1 MTLLPTTLVGS
12 YPQPDWLI
20 DREMLAGNTPP
31 RVRMRELWR
40 VAAPHLEQAQDDAT
54 ILAIR
59 DQEQA
64 GIDIVTDGEMRRES
78 YFNRFA
84 TALSGVD
91 LDNPGTIVSR
101 SGKPAIVPRVVG
113 RIRRMRPVE
122 VRDAEFLRANTDRMI
137 KMTVP
142 GPFTMTQLAKNDYYM
157 SDAELAFDYA
167 AAVNAEVRDL
177 FAVGVDVVQLDEPY
191 MQVHPEAAREY
202 GLAALDRALDGIP
215 GTTAVHVCFGYASMV
230 KGKPGKYAFLPELAA
245 TRVKQV
251 SIEAAQPS
259 LDCSILAELP
269 GKSVILGVLDL
280 STPAV
285 ESPDMITRRI
295 RQALPYVDPAR
306 LIIAPDCGLKYL
318 TRDAAFGK
326 LKAMVDGAR
335 LVRAELE
342 PGRPNGRPLH
352 GPAGAGF

>member
-20 DREMLAGNTPP
+20 DRDMLASNTPP

-40 VAAPHLEQAQDDAT
+40 VDPQYLEQAQDDAT

-59 DQEQA
+59 DQERA

-84 TALSGVD
+84 TALAGVD

-101 SGKPAIVPRVVG
+101 SGRPAIVPRVVG
-113 RIRRMRPVE
+113 KIRRLRPVE

-137 KMTVP
+137 KITVP
-142 GPFTMTQLAKNDYYM
+142 GPFTMTQLAMNDYYA
-157 SDAELAFDYA
+157 SVAELALDYA
-167 AAVNAEVRDL
+167 AAVNEEVRDL
-177 FAVGVDVVQLDEPY
+177 FAAGADVVQLDEPY
-191 MQVHPEAAREY
+191 MQVHPDAARQY
-202 GLAALDRALDGIP
+202 GLAALDRALDGIR

-230 KGKPGKYAFLPELAA
+230 AGKPPRYAFLPELAA
-245 TRVKQV
+245 TQVKQV
-251 SIEAAQPS
+251 SIEAAQPA

-269 GKSVILGVLDL
+269 GKTVILGVLDL
-280 STPAV
+280 STPRV
-285 ESPDMITRRI
+285 EMPDRIAQRI
-295 RQALPYVDPAR
+295 RQALPYVDPQR

-318 TRDAAFGK
+318 TREAAFGK
-326 LKAMVDGAR
+326 LQAMVEGAR
-335 LVRAELE
+335 LVRGELHSTHLLE
-342 PGRPNGRPLH
+342 D
-352 GPAGAGF
+352 A